1 MERYIKTTVAEL
13 SGPQKAAILL
23 AELGPLVNDNY
34 QELYRHLKLS
44 TSETEKIRLAM
55 ENLTPSLKTEPKNI
69 DEIYREQAVLAE
81 AINFGRKRGIFHP
94 IPKDQLKNTH
104 VKTTQAGTIASMVN
118 ENPESVAKI
127 VSQWLDE

>member
-1 MERYIKTTVAEL
+1 MERFIKTTAAEL

-23 AELGPLVNDNY
+23 AEIGPLLNNNY
-34 QELYRHLKLS
+34 NELYKHLKLS
-44 TSETEKIRLAM
+44 TLEIEKLRIAM
-55 ENLTPSLKTEPKNI
+55 ENLTPYLKTEPKNI

-81 AINFGRKRGIFHP
+81 AINFGRQRGIFHP

-104 VKTTQAGTIASMVN
+104 VKTTQAGTIASMVI
-118 ENPESVAKI
+118 ENPEGVAKL

>member
-1 MERYIKTTVAEL
+1 LERFIKTTAAEL

-23 AELGPLVNDNY
+23 AEIGPLLNNNY
-34 QELYRHLKLS
+34 NELYKHLKLS
-44 TSETEKIRLAM
+44 TLEIEKLRIAM
-55 ENLTPSLKTEPKNI
+55 ENLTPYLKTEPKNI

-81 AINFGRKRGIFHP
+81 AINFGRQRGIFHP
-94 IPKDQLKNTH
+94 IPKEQLKNTH

-118 ENPESVAKI
+118 ENPEGVAKL